1 MLPTKVVH
9 FIDSDDPGGA
19 ETLVIEICRNLA
31 SRMEVEIYH
40 FGNKWIEKTC
50 EELNISHKIAPGLF
64 FYKRIATIP
73 LFSLVFSLFLL
84 KNRVDILHS
93 HLFGAITGAAI
104 AARLCSIPH
113 IGTLHDIYTIVEN
126 PLKIR
131 LLQLALLLGTK
142 LVVVSEGMKTFY
154 ESTTIFK
161 DGSFTVIRNGT
172 ALEKFSP
179 KVPGVTQHADLGFLS
194 NRRVI
199 ICVGRLVEIKGH
211 DILIEA
217 MNELSPATRP
227 VLLLVGDGPCREKLS
242 TMIAQKGLQ
251 ENVYLLGH
259 REDVASLLKLSD
271 FFILSSY
278 SEGLSCSIIE
288 AMAAGLPVIATD
300 VGSNSELVQDNITG
314 FLVRPGSPEH
324 LAEKMKILLADRKM
338 IDRFGEAALKR
349 AQQEFSMDRM
359 VKEYATL
366 YDRLGKGLAR
376 RNCG

>member
-1 MLPTKVVH
+1 MLPAKVVH

-31 SRMEVEIYH
+31 SRMDVEIYH
-40 FGNKWIEKTC
+40 FGNKWIEKAC
-50 EELNISHKIAPGLF
+50 DELNISHKIAPGLF

-73 LFSLVFSLFLL
+73 LFSLVFSLFLK

-104 AARLCSIPH
+104 AARFCSIPH
-113 IGTLHDIYTIVEN
+113 IGTLHDIYTIAEN
-126 PLKIR
+126 PKKIR
-131 LLQLALLLGTK
+131 LLQLALLLGTR
-142 LVVVSEGMKTFY
+142 LVVVSEGMKSFY
-154 ESTTIFK
+154 EGTVNFK

-179 KVPGVTQHADLGFLS
+179 EVPGVTQHADLGLLG

-217 MNELSPATRP
+217 FNQLAPATRP
-227 VLLLVGDGPCREKLS
+227 ALLLVGDGPCREKLS
-242 TMIAQKGLQ
+242 AMITQKGLQ
-251 ENVYLLGH
+251 NDVHLLGQ

-271 FFILSSY
+271 FFVLSSH

-300 VGSNSELVQDNITG
+300 VGSNRELVQDNLTG
-314 FLVRPGSPEH
+314 FVVRPNDPEH
-324 LAEKMKILLADRKM
+324 LAEKMKALLADRKM
-338 IDRFGEAALKR
+338 IDRFGQASLRR

-359 VKEYATL
+359 VKEYTAF
-366 YDRLGKGLAR
+366 YDRLEKTSI
-376 RNCG
+376 